1 MRILFVDDNGM
12 NRKVVEC
19 MLEAAGLQM
28 AEAENAQAGLEMI
41 DAADYDVILMDL
53 RMPGM
58 DGLTAIR
65 RIRARGDS
73 KAGLP
78 IIVVTAD
85 NAPDIHRQA
94 LAAGADD
101 VLHKPVQMEALFDTI
116 AQVMTRSDRPS
127 ALLA

>member
-1 MRILFVDDNGM
+1 MRVLFVDDNGM

-19 MLEAAGLQM
+19 MLEAAGLPM
-28 AEAENAQAGLEMI
+28 AEAEDAQAGLAMI
-41 DAADYDVILMDL
+41 EAGDYDIILMDL

-65 RIRARGDS
+65 QIRARGDA
-73 KAGLP
+73 KARLP

-85 NAPDIHRQA
+85 NAPEIRGQA

-101 VLHKPVQMEALFDTI
+101 VLYKPVQMEALFDAMARVITKG
-116 AQVMTRSDRPS
+116 DRPS
-127 ALLA
+127 AQLA

>member
-1 MRILFVDDNGM
+1 VRVLFVDDNSM

-19 MLEAAGLQM
+19 MLEAAGLDM
-28 AEAENAQAGLEMI
+28 AEAEDAPTGLSMIEAG
-41 DAADYDVILMDL
+41 DYDLILMDL

-65 RIRARGDS
+65 QIRARTDD
-73 KAGLP
+73 KARLP

-85 NAPDIHRQA
+85 CAPEIRSQA

-101 VLHKPVQMEALFDTI
+101 VLHKPVEMEALFDAI
-116 AQVMTRSDRPS
+116 AQAITKGDRPA

>member
-1 MRILFVDDNGM
+1 MRILFVDDNGT

-28 AEAENAQAGLEMI
+28 AEAEDAHTGLAMI
-41 DAADYDVILMDL
+41 EAHDYDLVLMDV

-65 RIRARGDS
+65 KIRARPDA
-73 KAGLP
+73 KAALP
-78 IIVVTAD
+78 VIVVTAD
-85 NAPDIHRQA
+85 STPDIRSQA
-94 LAAGADD
+94 LAAGADE
-101 VLHKPVQMEALFDTI
+101 VLHKPVQMEALFEAI
-116 AQVMTRSDRPS
+116 AGVITRGDRSS

>member
-28 AEAENAQAGLEMI
+28 AEAEDAQSGLAMIEAG
-41 DAADYDVILMDL
+41 DYDIILMDL

-65 RIRARGDS
+65 QIRARGDA
-73 KAGLP
+73 KASLP

-85 NAPDIHRQA
+85 NAPQIRGQA

-101 VLHKPVQMEALFDTI
+101 VLHKPVQMEALFDTM
-116 AQVMTRSDRPS
+116 ARVVTHSDRPS
-127 ALLA
+127 AQLA